1 VKKQSEQSLSDKRR
15 RFVDEYLKDAN
26 AKQAA
31 IRAGYKPS
39 RAEQTGCDLVRN
51 RKVQQALAEYGKEI
65 AAKCKADSQYVLER
79 AVRCLETS
87 VGDFMVFPG
96 RWPGTVL

>member
-1 VKKQSEQSLSDKRR
+1 VNKHGEQSLSDKRR

-26 AKQAA
+26 ATQAA
-31 IRAGYKPS
+31 IRAGYSPS
-39 RAEQTGCDLVRN
+39 RARQTGCNLVTNRN
-51 RKVQQALAEYGKEI
+51 VQQALNEYGKEI
-65 AAKCKADSQYVLER
+65 AAKCKADAQYVLER

-87 VGDFMVFPG
+87 IGDFMVFPG